1 MGGKC
6 TFFFFFLFFFGTF
19 FFLEENLRNNALELV
34 INPTKYRNER
44 DSCVRIRRKM
54 MKAFPRQRKN

>member
-6 TFFFFFLFFFGTF
+6 TFFFLLSFFFLEHF

-44 DSCVRIRRKM
+44 DSCVR
-54 MKAFPRQRKN
+54 FV

>member
-6 TFFFFFLFFFGTF
+6 TFFFLLSFFFGTF
-19 FFLEENLRNNALELV
+19 FFLEENLRNNVLELV

-44 DSCVRIRRKM
+44 DNCVR
-54 MKAFPRQRKN
+54 FV